1 MDIKKWVGDRV
12 IVTMSVDEARDLI
25 SDLAFGVTMR
35 GSEFENLR
43 NGLVKAVYGEAD
55 G

>member
-25 SDLAFGVTMR
+25 SDLALGVTMQ
-35 GSEFENLR
+35 GSEFENL
-43 NGLVKAVYGEAD
+43 LVKAVYGEAD